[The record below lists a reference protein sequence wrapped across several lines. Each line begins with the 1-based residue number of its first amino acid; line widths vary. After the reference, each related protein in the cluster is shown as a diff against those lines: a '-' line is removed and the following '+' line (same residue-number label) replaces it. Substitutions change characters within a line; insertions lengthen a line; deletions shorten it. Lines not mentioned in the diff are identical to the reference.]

1 MTVKKLASVQEQ
13 TRWILQKFIDLFS
26 NLLQASTGHRK
37 PPRGPQ
43 FAHPYLRQIIYV
55 EEEEGWTLIVWV
67 NYLMYYS
74 RILIRCYEY
83 IIKLFFFTSLE
94 TSWQFDWFSYIFLLW
109 VSCPRGCKRSDD
121 NKMMGTSDRTNLCM
135 RMKEFRFEIRFLREC
150 PTQNFHLR

>member
-83 IIKLFFFTSLE
+83 IIKLFFLHHSRHRGNSIGLVI
-94 TSWQFDWFSYIFLLW
+94 FSSSGSAVPEDANGVTITKWWALVTEQICVWEWKNSVLKLDFC
-109 VSCPRGCKRSDD
+109 VSARHRIS
-121 NKMMGTSDRTNLCM
+121 
-135 RMKEFRFEIRFLREC
+135 I
-150 PTQNFHLR
+150 